1 MITIP
6 QLTAQA
12 LAAFLAQETKGRF
25 VASQSGLTELLPFAA
40 RLTME
45 CIGNSDALYHDI
57 EHTMLVTLV
66 GHDILVGRAMA
77 RATTADDYAN
87 FILACLTHD
96 IGYVRGIVQGDED
109 DAFVADLSGRKVQLP
124 VGSSD
129 AALAPY
135 HVDRS
140 KLFVIERFDAV
151 EGVDAARIAK
161 AIEYTRFPYAT
172 TPTADIDDLNEE
184 EGLLLRAADLIGQ
197 LGDPNYIRKSNA
209 LFHEFEEIGLN
220 KKLGYA
226 TPADIVYKFPQFYW
240 TNVAPQ
246 IQLAIRYLN
255 VTTSGRQWI
264 ANLHGN
270 VFRAEREVEALLQHS
285 EVGRLAR
292 CLLPVLSSTPSE
304 NAASIVTVRSARST
318 MILSP
323 GPLRQSP
330 LRRPDR
336 RPDILRARQTWS
348 RRLRLVNGRKQVSP
362 ICARAHLINR
372 CWRHEVAVLT
382 YLPSPTERPKHR
394 RKAERNIG

>member
-1 MITIP
+1 
-6 QLTAQA
+6 
-12 LAAFLAQETKGRF
+12 
-25 VASQSGLTELLPFAA
+25 VLPFAA
-40 RLTME
+40 RLTLE

-66 GHDILVGRAMA
+66 GHDILVGRALQ
-77 RATTADDYAN
+77 RTTTATDYAN

-172 TPTADIDDLNEE
+172 TPRADTDDLNEE

-220 KKLGYA
+220 KQLGYA

-246 IQLAIRYLN
+246 IQLAIHYLN

-264 ANLHGN
+264 ANLHSN
-270 VFRAEREVEALLQHS
+270 VFRAEREVN
-285 EVGRLAR
+285 
-292 CLLPVLSSTPSE
+292 LS
-304 NAASIVTVRSARST
+304 
-318 MILSP
+318 
-323 GPLRQSP
+323 GPQR
-330 LRRPDR
+330 
-336 RPDILRARQTWS
+336 
-348 RRLRLVNGRKQVSP
+348 
-362 ICARAHLINR
+362 
-372 CWRHEVAVLT
+372 
-382 YLPSPTERPKHR
+382 
-394 RKAERNIG
+394 